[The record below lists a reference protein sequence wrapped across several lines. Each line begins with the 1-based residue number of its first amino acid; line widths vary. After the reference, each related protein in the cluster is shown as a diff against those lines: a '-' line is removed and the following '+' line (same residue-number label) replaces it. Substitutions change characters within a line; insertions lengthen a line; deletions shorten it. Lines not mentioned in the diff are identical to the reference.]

1 MFTEEVTLIAHPR
14 HLFCAGAVRLG
25 VLAGLCASLVACGSA
40 EAPPVE
46 DVRPVRAVAAE
57 QRAGGDS
64 VTITGSIQAEA
75 EINSAFRIDGR
86 IIDRLVNVGDSVK
99 QGQLI
104 ATLNP
109 ENEQSGVTAA
119 QANLSA
125 ARGQLTEA
133 RNSLAR
139 NRELQKQ
146 NFISQAALDQF
157 EQVARTAQANVDATT
172 ASLEVARN
180 RLSYTR
186 LLAETA
192 GIVTA
197 EGAEAGEVV
206 QAGRMVVRIARQG
219 SRDAV
224 FDVPAQMKDL
234 APANP
239 DISVALVT
247 DPRITAQGRVREVS
261 PQADP
266 VTGSFRVKVGLTNAP
281 PQMRL
286 GTTVVGR
293 MKISDKPSIQLPS
306 SALTRLDGKPAV
318 WVVDPQ
324 SGTVSSRS
332 VEVGRFDDA
341 TMAVA
346 SGLKPGELVVTAGV
360 QALRPGQKVRL
371 LGSKS

>member
-1 MFTEEVTLIAHPR
+1 M
-14 HLFCAGAVRLG
+14 
-25 VLAGLCASLVACGSA
+25 
-40 EAPPVE
+40 VE
-46 DVRPVRAVAAE
+46 DIRPVRAVVAE
-57 QRAGGDS
+57 QRAVGDS
-64 VTITGSIQAEA
+64 VSITGNIQAEA

-86 IIDRLVNVGDSVK
+86 IIDRFVNVGDSVK

-109 ENEQSGVTAA
+109 ENEQSGVTGA

-139 NRELQKQ
+139 NRTLQQQ

-157 EQVARTAQANVDATT
+157 EQVARTAQANVDATQ
-172 ASLEVARN
+172 AALDVARN

-239 DISVALVT
+239 DISVTLVT

-266 VTGSFRVKVGLTNAP
+266 VTGSFRIRVALVNAP
-281 PQMRL
+281 AQMRL

-293 MKISDKPSIQLPS
+293 MKISDKPSIQLPA

-318 WVVDPQ
+318 WVVDPK
-324 SGTVSSRS
+324 SGTVSART
-332 VEVGRFDDA
+332 VAVGRFDDS

-346 SGLKPGELVVTAGV
+346 DGLKPGELVVTAGV

>member
-1 MFTEEVTLIAHPR
+1 MNADARTFP
-14 HLFCAGAVRLG
+14 GARGLTACCC
-25 VLAGLCASLVACGSA
+25 LALVAVALLSGCRSG
-40 EAPPVE
+40 EAPMAE
-46 DVRPVRAVAAE
+46 DVRPVRAVAVE
-57 QRAGGDS
+57 QRAAGGDS
-64 VTITGSIQAEA
+64 VAITGSIQAEA
-75 EINSAFRIDGR
+75 EFNLAFRIDGR
-86 IIDRLVNVGDSVK
+86 IIDRLVNVGDAVK

-104 ATLNP
+104 ATLSP
-109 ENEQSGVTAA
+109 ENEQSNVTAA

-139 NRELQKQ
+139 NRELQAQ

-172 ASLEVARN
+172 AALDVARN

-206 QAGRMVVRIARQG
+206 QAGRMVVRIARQSG
-219 SRDAV
+219 RDAV
-224 FDVPAQMKDL
+224 FDVPAQMKDM
-234 APANP
+234 APTNP
-239 DISVALVT
+239 DISVSLVT

-266 VTGSFRVKVGLTNAP
+266 VTGSFRIRVGLSNPP

-293 MKISDKPSIQLPS
+293 MKISDKPSIQLPA
-306 SALTRLDGKPAV
+306 SALTRFDGKPAV
-318 WVVDPQ
+318 WVVDPK
-324 SGTVSSRS
+324 SSTVASRS
-332 VEVGRFDDA
+332 VEISRFDDS
-341 TMAVA
+341 TMAV
-346 SGLKPGELVVTAGV
+346 SGGLKAGELVVTAGV

-371 LGSKS
+371 LGPKS

>member
-1 MFTEEVTLIAHPR
+1 MIAHPR
-14 HLFCAGAVRLG
+14 HSFHAGVARLG
-25 VLAGLCASLVACGSA
+25 LLASLSVLLTACGSA
-40 EAPPVE
+40 EAPAVE
-46 DVRPVRAVAAE
+46 DIRPVRAVAAE
-57 QRAGGDS
+57 QRAGGDT
-64 VTITGSIQAEA
+64 VAITGSIQAEA

-86 IIDRLVNVGDSVK
+86 IIDRFVNVGDSVK

-119 QANLSA
+119 QANVSA

-157 EQVARTAQANVDATT
+157 EQVARTAQANVDATS

-239 DISVALVT
+239 DISVTLVT
-247 DPRITAQGRVREVS
+247 DPRVTAQGRVREVS

-266 VTGSFRVKVGLTNAP
+266 VTGSFRVKVGLANAP

-293 MKISDKPSIQLPS
+293 MKLSDKPSIQLPS
-306 SALTRLDGKPAV
+306 SALTRLDGKPSV
-318 WVVDPQ
+318 WVVDPA

-346 SGLKPGELVVTAGV
+346 AGLKPGEMVVTAGV